1 MDEQLLHHKFTDN
14 QHDAETIKNW
24 IINYM
29 AELLEIERESIDAD
43 TDFDRYGL
51 DSSTLVIL
59 SGDLQTWLGR
69 NIEPTILYDYM
80 TINALSTYLANNST
94 IET

>member
-1 MDEQLLHHKFTDN
+1 MEKQLLNDQFTDN

-29 AELLEIERESIDAD
+29 AELLEMDRESIDPD
-43 TDFDRYGL
+43 TDLDRYGL
-51 DSSTLVIL
+51 DSSSMVIL

-69 NIEPTILYDYM
+69 DIEPTILYDYM
-80 TINALSTYLANNST
+80 TINALSNYLANNS
-94 IET
+94 